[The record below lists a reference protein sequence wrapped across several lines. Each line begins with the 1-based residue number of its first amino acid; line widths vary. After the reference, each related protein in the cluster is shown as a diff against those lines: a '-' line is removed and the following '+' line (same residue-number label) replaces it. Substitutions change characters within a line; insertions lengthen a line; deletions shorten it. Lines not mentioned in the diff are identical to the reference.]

1 MLSVVSRIVSM
12 SGQIEAAHGRPD
24 RRAACSFLVA
34 LVAPYPISLI
44 NNIPSYNLILAGD
57 DRQSDLARQFRR
69 TCYMQARTRGQGQLA
84 KDPPRDTCRGSRA
97 PPYCSLGD
105 VHVGEHLVI
114 EGHAVYH
121 PPRE

>member
-57 DRQSDLARQFRR
+57 DRVTSLVSFGAH
-69 TCYMQARTRGQGQLA
+69 A
-84 KDPPRDTCRGSRA
+84 TCRHVRVARA
-97 PPYCSLGD
+97 S
-105 VHVGEHLVI
+105 
-114 EGHAVYH
+114 
-121 PPRE
+121 